1 MRSDRETVTRELP
14 ANASSLRRAGLVCN
28 ALFVLCLTA
37 VHLLDRGPD
46 PLVVSVSFFALTPH
60 GWLATIGFL
69 ALAGGSAAVARLTWH
84 GGDRL
89 KSYALIASSLAI
101 VVLSIFPSDPWYP
114 WERMPTLP
122 GAIHALATCVPI
134 VLLPLVGLRD
144 LITHRRRAMTASLI
158 ASTTL
163 YLLASAVVGA
173 YITIALVMGD
183 NPERA
188 GLAERVVVL
197 AGVLWL
203 SALALNHPR
212 SPLARR

>member
-1 MRSDRETVTRELP
+1 MHGRETVIQGSNT
-14 ANASSLRRAGLVCN
+14 NAINLRRAGLVSN

-46 PLVVSVSFFALTPH
+46 PLVVSISYYALTPH
-60 GWLATIGFL
+60 GWLATLGFL
-69 ALAGGSAAVARLTWH
+69 ALAGGSAAVARLTWLS
-84 GGDRL
+84 GDRL
-89 KSYALIASSLAI
+89 KSYALVASSLAI
-101 VVLSIFPSDPWYP
+101 VVLSVFPSDPWYP
-114 WERMPTLP
+114 WERMPTLT

-134 VLLPLVGLRD
+134 VLLPLVALRD
-144 LITHRRRAMTASLI
+144 VITHRRREMTAFGI
-158 ASTTL
+158 ALSTL

-173 YITIALVMGD
+173 YIAIALVMGY

-212 SPLARR
+212 SALARR